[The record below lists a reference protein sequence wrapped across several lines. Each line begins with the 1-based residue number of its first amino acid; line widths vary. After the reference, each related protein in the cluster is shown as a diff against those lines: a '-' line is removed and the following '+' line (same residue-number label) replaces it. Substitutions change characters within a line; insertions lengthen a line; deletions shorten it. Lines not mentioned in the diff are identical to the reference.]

1 MSGSRQ
7 LREIAA
13 TSAPG
18 NDLAPTT
25 TEAQRQQQQQQ
36 QQQQQKQKQQQ
47 QQQEEQSKS
56 LFSGAETNEVSDP
69 KRFQEIS
76 KHILDAL

>member
-18 NDLAPTT
+18 NDLESTT
-25 TEAQRQQQQQQ
+25 TDAQQQQQQ
-36 QQQQQKQKQQQ
+36 QPQQKQKQQQ
-47 QQQEEQSKS
+47 QQQQGEQSKS
-56 LFSGAETNEVSDP
+56 LFSGAETNKVSDP
-69 KRFQEIS
+69 KKGS
-76 KHILDAL
+76 KKYQSTF